1 MNLVCKIFLSLL
13 LVIGMTGCGTVAT
26 HLMPASQRPPGVG
39 GVYRG
44 TKFDS
49 FVLSGIGKSKEA
61 EVWGYGVVFGPI
73 VVCDF
78 PFSIVADTLM
88 LPFDA
93 FSNNSTN
100 AP

>member
-1 MNLVCKIFLSLL
+1 MSPRRTTLSFGFL
-13 LVIGMTGCGTVAT
+13 LVIGTGCGTVAT
-26 HLMPASQRPPGVG
+26 HLMPPSERPPGVS

-49 FVLSGIGKSKEA
+49 FMLSGIGKSKGA

-73 VVCDF
+73 VICDF
-78 PFSIVADTLM
+78 PLSLVADTLM

-93 FSNNSTN
+93 FSNSSTN